1 MQTRLYITA
10 DIKTTSNNSMRNQSR
25 NMNAELMMDRMK
37 IIICREEDDLMK
49 YTSAHMTIMSKSM
62 IEEDSRDAC
71 YYYVITMSV
80 HDSVQAEREVFWSS
94 RRVSSVVEYVE
105 S

>member
-1 MQTRLYITA
+1 
-10 DIKTTSNNSMRNQSR
+10 
-25 NMNAELMMDRMK
+25 MNAELMMDRMK
-37 IIICREEDDLMK
+37 IIICREEDDLIH
-49 YTSAHMTIMSKSM
+49 TSAYMTTISM
-62 IEEDSRDAC
+62 FEEDSRDAC

>member
-1 MQTRLYITA
+1 
-10 DIKTTSNNSMRNQSR
+10 
-25 NMNAELMMDRMK
+25 MMDGMK
-37 IIICREEDDLMK
+37 FIICREADDLIH
-49 YTSAHMTIMSKSM
+49 TSAHMTITSM
-62 IEEDSRDAC
+62 FEEDSRDAC

-80 HDSVQAEREVFWSS
+80 HESVQAEREVFWSS

>member
-1 MQTRLYITA
+1 
-10 DIKTTSNNSMRNQSR
+10 
-25 NMNAELMMDRMK
+25 MNAELMMDRMK
-37 IIICREEDDLMK
+37 IIICREEDDLIH
-49 YTSAHMTIMSKSM
+49 TSAHMILMSM

-80 HDSVQAEREVFWSS
+80 HESVQAEREVFWSS

>member
-1 MQTRLYITA
+1 
-10 DIKTTSNNSMRNQSR
+10 
-25 NMNAELMMDRMK
+25 MNAELMMDRMK
-37 IIICREEDDLMK
+37 IIICREEDDLIH
-49 YTSAHMTIMSKSM
+49 TSAHMTIMSNSM